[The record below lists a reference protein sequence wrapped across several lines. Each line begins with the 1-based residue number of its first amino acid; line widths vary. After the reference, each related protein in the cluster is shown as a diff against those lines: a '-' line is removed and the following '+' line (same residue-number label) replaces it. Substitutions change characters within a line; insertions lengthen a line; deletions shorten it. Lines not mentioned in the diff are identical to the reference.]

1 MEHPMM
7 EYPMKI
13 EDVAL
18 SVYASLIQKLHTY
31 GSDDSDRR
39 KLAVQSFQ
47 YADAFLAA
55 LDARNSA
62 KSVAKSA

>member
-1 MEHPMM
+1 MM
-7 EYPMKI
+7 ECPMKV

-39 KLAVQSFQ
+39 KLAAQSFQ

-55 LDARNSA
+55 LDARNAA
-62 KSVAKSA
+62 KPAVKSA